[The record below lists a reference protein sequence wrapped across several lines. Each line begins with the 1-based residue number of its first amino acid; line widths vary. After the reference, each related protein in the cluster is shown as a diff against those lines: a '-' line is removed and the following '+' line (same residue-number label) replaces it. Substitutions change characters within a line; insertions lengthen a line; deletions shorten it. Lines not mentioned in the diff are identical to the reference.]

1 MKKLNG
7 LSIIEVLVIIAM
19 ISALLVVAAPS
30 FYSIFKQQFL
40 IYNAQH
46 FIQDVKKAQS
56 DAFIE
61 NQYYKV
67 GLNELDNKFTIWK
80 YHGTEWI
87 NYVSRPFKETTS
99 IIYENNLSDNVHIMY
114 GPNGNAY
121 RCSVLE
127 TPTQCVSNPLN
138 NTARF
143 LLKNDKKEVSI
154 EFLENNGYVSSNI
167 SVK

>member
-7 LSIIEVLVIIAM
+7 LSIIEVLIIIAM
-19 ISALLVVAAPS
+19 VSALLIVSAPS

-67 GLNELDNKFTIWK
+67 GLHELDNKFTIWK
-80 YHGTEWI
+80 YHETEWI

-99 IIYENNLSDNVHIMY
+99 IIYESNLSDSVHIMY

-121 RCSVLE
+121 RCNILDL
-127 TPTQCVSNPLN
+127 PAQCVSTPLN
-138 NTARF
+138 NTARL
-143 LLKNDKKEVSI
+143 LLKNDKKEIVI
-154 EFLENNGYVSSNI
+154 EFLQNNGYVSSNI